1 MGGKTMNY
9 KKLIKKIYVHIM
21 LLLISLIYIPLDLLY
36 NETSKIAD
44 YYVSKLQEFEN
55 ESN

>member
-1 MGGKTMNY
+1 MNY